1 MIIGIVLAGG
11 KGTRLGIKGKNK
23 TSIEFNGKPLIS
35 YAVDLY
41 TSVCDKTVVVIGH
54 QAKSVEAVLA
64 TSQTIFAYQA
74 KRLGTG
80 HAAKIA
86 VQKIEK
92 EHLHPEYIFIGY
104 GDHMMFYTPELLE
117 KLLEKV
123 KQTNAAVGLLST
135 RHENPN
141 ILAWGRLMRGANGMI
156 EKIIEQKNATDEE
169 KKVTLINPGFY
180 CVQFDFAKTAIRN
193 IQKNPVS
200 QEYYL
205 TDIVEIAR
213 RMGEGV
219 VDLEVPFEK
228 VGIGINTTHEL
239 EESQVLYTNLTNN

>member
-11 KGTRLGIKGKNK
+11 KGTRLGIKDKNK

-41 TSVCDKTVVVIGH
+41 QSVCDNTVVVIGH
-54 QAKSVEAVLA
+54 QAKSIEAVLA
-64 TSQTIFAYQA
+64 KSQTVFAYQA

-86 VQKIEK
+86 IQKIEK
-92 EHLHPEYIFIGY
+92 EGLSPEYIFIGY
-104 GDHMMFYTPELLE
+104 GDHMMFYTPELL
-117 KLLEKV
+117 KSLLQKV
-123 KQTNAAVGLLST
+123 QESGAVIGLLST
-135 RHENPN
+135 RHDDPN
-141 ILAWGRLMRGANGMI
+141 TLAWGRLIRGKDGMI
-156 EKIIEQKNATDEE
+156 EKIVEQKNATEEE
-169 KKVTLINPGFY
+169 KNVALINPGFY
-180 CVQFDFAKTAIRN
+180 CVRFDFAKTAIRA

-200 QEYYL
+200 HEYYL

-213 RMGEGV
+213 RMGEAV

-228 VGIGINTTHEL
+228 VGIGVNTPDEL
-239 EESQVLYTNLTNN
+239 QTSQKLYSQTRA